1 MASKHLSE
9 DEIKYV
15 ISADSSKAQQEL
27 HSLGKSTAQLRR
39 EESARRKA
47 MIELEATGQ
56 KNSAQYKRLSE
67 ECKSYSKQIK
77 DNEDKMRKLRSSLD
91 VTTMTMSQLRKQSK
105 ELQRELDNVSKSLN
119 PGEYKKLED
128 QLSHVNGR
136 IAELRQNAKS
146 FTELAASD
154 GVNNFFYGQVGYKAL
169 ELFGSKLRK
178 LRDSVRELTNEG
190 VEMARSADGITHAFS
205 QFGNPELLN
214 QLRTATKGTV
224 GDIELMKAAVKAK
237 DFRIPLE
244 DLGKYLS
251 FAQLKAQ
258 QTGQSLDYMVDSIV
272 TGLGRQSPMI
282 LDNLGLSAAEIS
294 EKTKETGDFMRGVAS
309 IVEKSLSEAGP
320 RYISAADRA
329 AQAAVRLQN
338 KQYEVGKALLEYDE
352 LVEGVYGRIKIGLL
366 DIIKFFAQHRTAT
379 ISLTVAMVGLVVSMT
394 ALNTSFK
401 AFISNMALSK
411 AIVAGWATITSTFK
425 GLQLLF
431 IAITSST
438 TRANAAMRLFNAT
451 CKANVMMLLATAIA
465 AAAVAIGTY
474 IARTSKADVITKR
487 LEETQKRLASM
498 SSNVSKQIVSDQLSI
513 KKAVNDSVTSQK
525 SKIDMLTKTIND
537 NTETNAKRIKAL
549 DELKRIIPSY
559 HAQLTTEG
567 KLINNNTSAIKE
579 YTKNLM
585 KAAMAQAMIGKI
597 GSITGNQ
604 LNHSLLLENRKGN
617 RNYAINKLRAL
628 GMNEDREVRTFD
640 IHASRGGDVFM
651 KTGIFDKKTG
661 KLIQEISRDTEE
673 QILAFQKLVLYN
685 DKRIEEE
692 TMYISNDNARIEAI
706 RKLAKQQQIDLE
718 EKTMQKET
726 PNSSDAKKVK
736 KEKKGKDPDDIATK
750 QFSHDRSQDLE
761 EAKQSYN
768 QDLNALKQSLAEKK
782 LTQEQYNAY
791 VGALNIQH
799 QNNLLAIEQSYQ
811 ARSQNLATKD
821 AAKKQALQES
831 QDKAVADQ
839 QQAAANAFIENE
851 EQFYDALEKME
862 DMRKASAPQTLQQEL
877 DTKLLALDGYYKASL
892 QLAEDDGEKQKQVTI
907 AYEAAKAQITAEYA
921 KKAAEDKEQA
931 RQAYGLNTFE
941 DELAA
946 RRKKI
951 DEDYAKGVL
960 TEQQHQQALTNL
972 DQQAEEHRL
981 QIRQQYGLATQ
992 QELYNAELA
1001 LLKQHLQNKEISETE
1016 YEEAIKN
1023 LKIAKAKEAFDYYA
1037 NLTSGAMQ
1045 ALMQAEEANVDA
1057 KYDAEIEAARNAG
1070 KNTTEIEKKKANE
1083 KLKIQKKYAD
1093 INFAIQAAQIIAST
1107 AAAIAKTFADLGFPA
1122 GIPAAVLMSV
1132 TGTAQLAAALAE
1144 RNKVKKMTMQG
1155 DSAATASGS
1164 RVATGLE
1171 SGGSIDIEREQDGRL
1186 FHAAYDPSHRGF
1198 VEKPTVIVG
1207 EGPYGH
1213 SREWVASNAAVENPT
1228 IAPIIDIID
1237 RAQRAGTIRTLDM
1250 NKFLLQ
1256 QAQGKAEGGVINSVS
1271 NPTQPLPNGSY
1282 RDSLIER
1289 LTNVLNRLADDGI
1302 SAAVTLDD
1310 IERKQQLRDRAR
1322 KFGSK

>member
-214 QLRTATKGTV
+214 QLRTATKGAV

-411 AIVAGWATITSTFK
+411 AFVAGWATITSTFK

-811 ARSQNLATKD
+811 ARSQNLAIKD

-892 QLAEDDGEKQKQVTI
+892 QLAEGDGEKQKQVTI

-951 DEDYAKGVL
+951 DEDYAKSVL

-981 QIRQQYGLATQ
+981 QIRQQYGLVTQ

-1001 LLKQHLQNKEISETE
+1001 QLKQHLQNKEISETE

-1070 KNTTEIEKKKANE
+1070 KDTTEIEKKKANE

-1171 SGGSIDIEREQDGRL
+1171 SGGSIDIEREQDERL
-1186 FHAAYDPSHRGF
+1186 FHAAYDPSRRGF

-1256 QAQGKAEGGVINSVS
+1256 QAQGKAEGGTINSVS
-1271 NPTQPLPNGSY
+1271 NPTQPLSNGSY

-1289 LTNVLNRLADDGI
+1289 LANVLNRLADDGI

-1310 IERKQQLRDRAR
+1310 IERKQHLRDRAR